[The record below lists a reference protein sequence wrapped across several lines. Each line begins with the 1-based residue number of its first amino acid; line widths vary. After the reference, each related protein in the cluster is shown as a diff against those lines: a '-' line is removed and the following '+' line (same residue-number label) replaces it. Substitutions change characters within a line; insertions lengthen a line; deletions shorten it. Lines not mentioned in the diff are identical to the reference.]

1 MSGNIYFLE
10 SDIGLIKIGSSIK
23 LETRI
28 FGLALSNAG
37 CLRLLGYI
45 PAKKDEMF
53 SLERSIHAMFES
65 SRMHGE
71 WFNKTAEL
79 ETFIAQ
85 KSNTSCDKI
94 NRVLSEI
101 YRSPKDYREA
111 QHVKA
116 CTGGG
121 NRSAAMDEVLIPRIL
136 KFLADNP
143 NQDTRS
149 IFTHVQCS
157 KSKCQNVLA
166 RLYNEGKLN
175 KDLKKGTR
183 GRPNK
188 KTVWCLSS
196 ECC

>member
-1 MSGNIYFLE
+1 MTGSIYFLE
-10 SDIGLIKIGSSIK
+10 SDIGLIKIGSSRK

-37 CLRLLGYI
+37 SLRLLGYI

-53 SLERSIHAMFES
+53 LLERSIHAMFES

-71 WFNKTAEL
+71 WFNKTVEL
-79 ETFIAQ
+79 EAFIAQ

-111 QHVKA
+111 QYIKA

-149 IFTHVQCS
+149 IFMHVQCS
-157 KSKCQNVLA
+157 KSKCQNILA

-183 GRPNK
+183 GHTNK
-188 KTVWCLSS
+188 KTIWCLSS
-196 ECC
+196 EMC